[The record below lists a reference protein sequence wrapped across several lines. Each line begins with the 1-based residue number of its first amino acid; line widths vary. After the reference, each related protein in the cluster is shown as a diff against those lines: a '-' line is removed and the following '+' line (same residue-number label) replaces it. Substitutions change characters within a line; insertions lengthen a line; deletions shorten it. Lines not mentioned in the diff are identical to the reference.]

1 MHESTSVKGRDPLD
15 EALRELMDSDDTRPA
30 EREQP
35 SRREGQRARRDQRRR
50 ERRERHH
57 ERVAAQR
64 ERDPEP
70 SEPPR
75 SRRRSKLTAE
85 ERRYREAQRIA
96 NAKLSFV
103 VHFVVYALVCFFL
116 LMVAGFRASFIVALA
131 WGIGL
136 VMHYVMAVIAPG
148 LRQRW
153 IHQEVSR
160 QVTTTTT
167 QQRRELHGEHSR
179 HLEELSASIAHEIR
193 NPITAAKSLVQQ
205 MGEDPR
211 AADNVEYAE
220 VALEELDRVERSIS
234 HLLRFARDEDVEM
247 RSMSI
252 VDVVDSALETFRDRV
267 ERLGI
272 KITRAVDADGE
283 MVGDPEKLRRV
294 VINLFANALDALGES
309 ATPSPSLE
317 IQAGENLAGDA
328 VWVRIKDNGP
338 GIEPE
343 RMNKIFSPFYT
354 SKESGTGLGLALS
367 KKVVDAHG
375 GTIAAESSPG
385 HGTEFVLTFPK
396 HRGEGGTAS

>member
-1 MHESTSVKGRDPLD
+1 MHESTRVKGRDPLD
-15 EALRELMDSDDTRPA
+15 EALRELMDPDDPRPA
-30 EREQP
+30 ELERG
-35 SRREGQRARRDQRRR
+35 SRRDEQRARRDERRR
-50 ERRERHH
+50 ERRARHR
-57 ERVAAQR
+57 ERVTAQR
-64 ERDPEP
+64 ERNAER
-70 SEPPR
+70 SERPR
-75 SRRRSKLTAE
+75 SRRRGQLTAE
-85 ERRYREAQRIA
+85 ERRYREAQRVA

-103 VHFVVYALVCFFL
+103 VHFVVYSMVCFFL
-116 LMVAGFRASFIVALA
+116 LLVAGFRAAFIVALA

-136 VMHYVMAVIAPG
+136 VMHYVVAVIAPV

-247 RSMSI
+247 RTMSI

-272 KITRAVDADGE
+272 KITRVIDADGE
-283 MVGDPEKLRRV
+283 MVGDAEKLRRV

-309 ATPSPSLE
+309 GTPSPSLE

>member
-1 MHESTSVKGRDPLD
+1 G
-15 EALRELMDSDDTRPA
+15 
-30 EREQP
+30 
-35 SRREGQRARRDQRRR
+35 SRRDEQRARRDERRR
-50 ERRERHH
+50 ERRERHRKH
-57 ERVAAQR
+57 VAAQR
-64 ERDPEP
+64 ERNTER
-70 SEPPR
+70 SERPR

-85 ERRYREAQRIA
+85 ERRYREAQRVA

-103 VHFVVYALVCFFL
+103 VHFVVYSMVCFFL
-116 LMVAGFRASFIVALA
+116 LMVAGFRAAFIVALA

-136 VMHYVMAVIAPG
+136 VMHYVVAVIAPV

-211 AADNVEYAE
+211 AADNVEYAQ

-247 RSMSI
+247 RTMSI

-267 ERLGI
+267 VRLGI
-272 KITRAVDADGE
+272 KITRVVDADGE
-283 MVGDPEKLRRV
+283 MMGDPEKLRRV

-396 HRGEGGTAS
+396 HRGDGGTAS